1 MSQDYLYFLSARQ
14 KSAASL
20 FIRQFPKRIEPQFN
34 DNLVRSPWSNARPRL
49 AMHNLY
55 LRLAPWFVTLLE
67 LLLLTAS
74 GRLIFIWSR
83 STSTHR
89 SSLLSVERGFGRL
102 ARRKLLSVV
111 LVGVSVIAIRAALIP
126 ILGIPQPR
134 FNDEFSYLLAGD
146 TFAHGRLTNPT
157 HPMWIYFES
166 FHIIEQPTY
175 MSMYPPAEG
184 LSLAAGQLLGHPW
197 IGQILVTALMC
208 SALCWMLQGWLPPP
222 WALLGAVLAVLRLAI
237 LGYWMNTYWCA
248 AVAALGGALVLGAWP
263 RLRRH
268 LRVRDAVLMALGLAI
283 LANSRPYEGLAFAIP
298 VAIAMLFWLAG
309 RHRPAFAQS
318 VPRVIVP
325 ILCVLLVAAA
335 CTAYYYDRV
344 TGSPF
349 RMAYQTNR
357 DTYATA
363 PYFIWQTPR
372 PEPAYHHAVMRDFYR
387 WEQGEFERNR
397 TFTGYLS
404 RAADKFISWWQFYL
418 GPLLTLPLLALP
430 WVIRQN
436 KMRLPVLICA
446 TMLIAFSVQT
456 WTLPH
461 YFAPATS
468 ALYLLLVQGM
478 RHLWQW
484 SPARRPVGRAVVR
497 AIPLLACAMIL
508 LRVTAV
514 ITHSHIEPAWPR
526 GNLERAALLRHLQ
539 QLPGPQLVIVSYGAH
554 HDVDREWVYNDAN
567 IDAAKVV
574 WARDM
579 GKTGNQDLVQYF
591 RDRKIW
597 FLEPDN
603 PSPQLLP
610 YSH

>member
-1 MSQDYLYFLSARQ
+1 
-14 KSAASL
+14 
-20 FIRQFPKRIEPQFN
+20 
-34 DNLVRSPWSNARPRL
+34 
-49 AMHNLY
+49 MHNVY

-67 LLLLTAS
+67 LLLLTAA
-74 GRLIFIWSR
+74 GGLILISSR
-83 STSTHR
+83 S
-89 SSLLSVERGFGRL
+89 SSAGVQTPAFLSLKRAFARL
-102 ARRKLLSVV
+102 ARRRRLSVV
-111 LVGVSVIAIRAALIP
+111 LVGLSVIVVRVALIP

-157 HPMWIYFES
+157 HPMWIHFES

-175 MSMYPPAEG
+175 MSMYPPAQG
-184 LSLAAGQLLGHPW
+184 LALAAGQLLGHPW
-197 IGQILVTALMC
+197 IGQVLVTALLC

-222 WALLGAVLAVLRLAI
+222 WALLGGALAVLRLAI

-248 AVAALGGALVLGAWP
+248 SVAALGGALVLGASP

-268 LRVRDAVLMALGLAI
+268 LHVGDALLMALGLAI

-298 VAIAMLFWLAG
+298 VAFAMLFWIAG
-309 RHRPAFAQS
+309 RNRPAFGQS
-318 VPRVIVP
+318 LPRVVVP
-325 ILCVLLVAAA
+325 IVCVLLVAAA
-335 CTAYYYDRV
+335 GTGYYYYRV
-344 TGSPF
+344 TGSLL

-387 WEQGEFERNR
+387 WELSEFERNR
-397 TFTGYLS
+397 TFTGYL
-404 RAADKFISWWQFYL
+404 RRGAEKVISWWQFYL
-418 GPLLTLPLLALP
+418 GPLLTLPLLAFPL
-430 WVIRQN
+430 VVRQR
-436 KMRLPVLICA
+436 KMRLPLLICA
-446 TMLIAFSVQT
+446 TMLAAFAVQT

-461 YFAPATS
+461 YFAPAAG

-484 SPARRPVGRAVVR
+484 SPARRPVGQALVR
-497 AIPLLACAMIL
+497 AIPMLACAMIL

-514 ITHSHIEPAWPR
+514 LAHTRIEPEWPR
-526 GNLERAALLRHLQ
+526 GNLERAALLHKLQ
-539 QLPGPQLVIVSYGAH
+539 QLPGPQLVLVSYGSD
-554 HDVDREWVYNDAN
+554 HDVDREWVYNDADIN
-567 IDAAKVV
+567 AAKVV

-579 GKTGNQDLVQYF
+579 GKSANQELLHYF

-597 FLEPDN
+597 LLEPDN
-603 PSPQLLP
+603 PSPHLLP
-610 YSH
+610 YSN